1 VGIPL
6 IRRLDNLVSG
16 SPMDDFLKV
25 VLPAAMA
32 LFGTLF
38 GLWLGQRRWS
48 SELKMTKRRAF
59 DAQRY
64 LAYEAL
70 WKILEDAHIT
80 IRTGRPEM
88 NEVLRLEQ
96 GINAF
101 RLRNAIL
108 LDSADSELS
117 NRYFDSILKLSKII
131 AESGSRELA
140 EEFYRTAKFSTP
152 DIAKINGLVHANREA
167 EVLREELIVRIRAV
181 MLETSYAMGAAK

>member
-1 VGIPL
+1 
-6 IRRLDNLVSG
+6 
-16 SPMDDFLKV
+16 MDDLLKI

-64 LAYEAL
+64 SAYEEL
-70 WKILEDAHIT
+70 WKILENAHIT

-88 NEVLRLEQ
+88 AEVQKLDQE
-96 GINAF
+96 INGF

-108 LDSADSELS
+108 LDKSDSKLS
-117 NRYFDSILKLSKII
+117 NRYFNSILRLSEVIS
-131 AESGSRELA
+131 ESGSHELA
-140 EEFYRTAKFSTP
+140 ERFETTSAFEDA
-152 DIAKINGLVHANREA
+152 DIADIQALVKANQDAEA
-167 EVLREELIVRIRAV
+167 LREELILRIRAV
-181 MLETSYAMGAAK
+181 MLETSYAVGTAK